1 MKQNHLRAAE
11 CLCFIL
17 SFHLTAYDT
26 MLFACNNF
34 RATRGP
40 RTGRRARS
48 GKSVGERLMGG
59 TILRSCS
66 HYVIQFHE
74 EETTLGGGMS
84 SWNNVTV
91 GGNIHKARLG
101 TLRPATSYK
110 LRLLAVNEVGAGPP
124 SESTLALTLQEGE
137 DNRSDDIF
145 KDSLNTSLSNTVI
158 FFIYTAPSGPP
169 IDISVDATSPESLL
183 VKWKVRVIPNR
194 VQ

>member
-1 MKQNHLRAAE
+1 MTPCYLPVIISEPPEA
-11 CLCFIL
+11 
-17 SFHLTAYDT
+17 
-26 MLFACNNF
+26 
-34 RATRGP
+34 P
-40 RTGRRARS
+40 GRVDVQEVGSRWV
-48 GKSVGERLMGG
+48 SVSWGAPYSAHAP
-59 TILRSCS
+59 IS
-66 HYVIQFHE
+66 HYVIQFRE

-137 DNRSDDIF
+137 DNRSDEIF
-145 KDSLNTSLSNTVI
+145 KDSLNTSLSNRVI

-169 IDISVDATSPESLL
+169 IDISVEAMSPESLL